1 MAGISNLHVGRL
13 TAEDGRV
20 RAVTDGIIAD
30 EAAHATPTNSGVVSA
45 MDAGETVQTIEQ
57 KQNNANA
64 HPNTM
69 KQKRCNSCCAEL
81 DVDECRWSRISNNY
95 HSNHKC

>member
-45 MDAGETVQTIEQ
+45 MDAGETVDQIAADVVASRCEGGGI
-57 KQNNANA
+57 AA
-64 HPNTM
+64 ADDDTM
-69 KQKRCNSCCAEL
+69 A
-81 DVDECRWSRISNNY
+81 SRICT
-95 HSNHKC
+95 HGAK